1 MKNVMNLDLLFYPKS
16 VAVIGASDNLGG
28 GKLPYFQILQANGFA
43 GALYPV
49 KLAVNGQVPVY
60 HFGRYGGMI
69 PSPNEV
75 VDAIKTNFLGG
86 EIS

>member
-1 MKNVMNLDLLFYPKS
+1 MVED
-16 VAVIGASDNLGG
+16 
-28 GKLPYFQILQANGFA
+28 
-43 GALYPV
+43 V

-86 EIS
+86 K